1 MMSLK
6 NLNKTIELT
15 GESKVSPTL
24 PKEKERESL
33 ENYTPTHKEKTPRK
47 RNEESR
53 DRPSKESEQKSE
65 EETSSYEE
73 PSHYSSSR
81 SDGDH
86 SGSSSESKEKSKKP
100 DYSHDFS
107 DFDEY
112 HYKLFPE
119 FAKSESKREEDV
131 REYQIPAAT
140 KQNVESVLA
149 EFSKKDRS
157 NCKKAEKKG
166 MTCYLCVD
174 KNNIQHEEC
183 MYVQESRP
191 QSSHVA
197 YHQVKAVKDKPEDAT
212 PNTPSQYQPNLNKV
226 TTPSPAAV
234 EAAASEQVGVFVK
247 LKPDPKAAESVRK
260 EKRSNDDKERKDFD
274 DESDGITDKN
284 DPTIKTPE
292 VVGGPEEGVHSEE
305 TRPVFSKA
313 LGVKLPKY
321 MLEKSEFEKEFDE
334 FAGSF

>member
-1 MMSLK
+1 MTCTVCK
-6 NLNKTIELT
+6 DPKTGGQPYFT
-15 GESKVSPTL
+15 
-24 PKEKERESL
+24 KEKERESL

-86 SGSSSESKEKSKKP
+86 SGSK
-100 DYSHDFS
+100 
-107 DFDEY
+107 
-112 HYKLFPE
+112 
-119 FAKSESKREEDV
+119 DV
-131 REYQIPAAT
+131 REYQIPTAT

-212 PNTPSQYQPNLNKV
+212 PQHSQPIPAESKRKHFFKKV

-247 LKPDPKAAESVRK
+247 LKPDPKAAE
-260 EKRSNDDKERKDFD
+260 KDFD